1 MWQYILTINLRR
13 ALRMKFHQMAGL
25 TGLVVAFT
33 VSAAI
38 FLYLH
43 NELSY
48 ETGYQ
53 HSNHIYRVILHGKM
67 GGSEFDAA
75 VCGAPMGPHFM
86 AEIPGVKAFT
96 RLFNIPGTKLVS
108 FEDKKIYEEQILY
121 VDSMFFRVFG
131 HSFLEGDETNCLN
144 EPNTIVLVKSFAE
157 KYFSNQPA
165 LGRILTLDG
174 KKYKVT
180 GVVSNPDQPTHLRF
194 NGLISLSTLND
205 HPRYGQYLKTPF
217 AFITTTYLLLRPGL
231 KPTDIQTNID
241 RVVDK
246 YMNFPD
252 SAERVSSEQERM
264 ATMSLQSIRSIHLH
278 SNVLHE
284 LEPNSDVSIV
294 YIYAGV
300 AMLLIAIALI
310 NYFNIAT
317 ASAIRRGREISIHK
331 ILGAGK
337 RVVVWQFFSET
348 AIQVGL
354 AILVSAAV
362 LPAAWPALRYLM
374 GGDGA
379 GVSTGLLV
387 MYYAALFAVGL
398 CAGVYPALV
407 VSAISPLA
415 FIKKFTVGSSSS
427 YRVRSVLVGFQFLMA
442 MLLVSGALLAHRQLS
457 FMLGKEK
464 GFNPDRVLVVPLRD
478 RKMYQQV
485 DVLMRE
491 MGQLPVVEG
500 VAASS
505 AWPGNFQ
512 HRKGF
517 QPEGFDADD
526 PWMILFIDVSPGFTD
541 LMGIKIKEGRG
552 FSHSPGADSLG
563 ILVNESLVK
572 KTGWKTIAGKTI
584 TNPADGK
591 PEIFQVIGTVE
602 DFNFSSLHET
612 VKPLL
617 IRSNATNFRF
627 LLIKLK
633 PATEAGI
640 GFDRVRLKWEGLF
653 PGFPFEGFML
663 PTKLNSLYSKESR
676 TSKAVTVFTLI
687 ALLIASVGLF
697 DMATNMAMQSNRE
710 NSIRKVLGGS
720 ARSIIVRQT
729 IRYIKPVVWSAVLAI
744 PFFWYFGSEWL
755 SQFEYRTHIDF
766 GLLFEAVFV
775 VFVTSMATTLGVAW
789 SASRRNPLDGIREE

>member
-194 NGLISLSTLND
+194 KGLISLSTLND

-252 SAERVSSEQERM
+252 STERVSSILARS
-264 ATMSLQSIRSIHLH
+264 ATGRRATSSRCARSRWRVKGRSRLR
-278 SNVLHE
+278 N
-284 LEPNSDVSIV
+284 
-294 YIYAGV
+294 
-300 AMLLIAIALI
+300 
-310 NYFNIAT
+310 
-317 ASAIRRGREISIHK
+317 ASAAGAFAAPHGRSRRRRQRRRTGQR
-331 ILGAGK
+331 
-337 RVVVWQFFSET
+337 
-348 AIQVGL
+348 
-354 AILVSAAV
+354 
-362 LPAAWPALRYLM
+362 LPDSRRPA
-374 GGDGA
+374 
-379 GVSTGLLV
+379 
-387 MYYAALFAVGL
+387 
-398 CAGVYPALV
+398 CA
-407 VSAISPLA
+407 
-415 FIKKFTVGSSSS
+415 
-427 YRVRSVLVGFQFLMA
+427 VRSYF
-442 MLLVSGALLAHRQLS
+442 
-457 FMLGKEK
+457 
-464 GFNPDRVLVVPLRD
+464 
-478 RKMYQQV
+478 
-485 DVLMRE
+485 
-491 MGQLPVVEG
+491 
-500 VAASS
+500 AS
-505 AWPGNFQ
+505 
-512 HRKGF
+512 K
-517 QPEGFDADD
+517 
-526 PWMILFIDVSPGFTD
+526 
-541 LMGIKIKEGRG
+541 
-552 FSHSPGADSLG
+552 
-563 ILVNESLVK
+563 
-572 KTGWKTIAGKTI
+572 
-584 TNPADGK
+584 
-591 PEIFQVIGTVE
+591 
-602 DFNFSSLHET
+602 
-612 VKPLL
+612 
-617 IRSNATNFRF
+617 
-627 LLIKLK
+627 
-633 PATEAGI
+633 
-640 GFDRVRLKWEGLF
+640 
-653 PGFPFEGFML
+653 
-663 PTKLNSLYSKESR
+663 
-676 TSKAVTVFTLI
+676 
-687 ALLIASVGLF
+687 
-697 DMATNMAMQSNRE
+697 
-710 NSIRKVLGGS
+710 
-720 ARSIIVRQT
+720 
-729 IRYIKPVVWSAVLAI
+729 
-744 PFFWYFGSEWL
+744 
-755 SQFEYRTHIDF
+755 
-766 GLLFEAVFV
+766 
-775 VFVTSMATTLGVAW
+775 
-789 SASRRNPLDGIREE
+789 